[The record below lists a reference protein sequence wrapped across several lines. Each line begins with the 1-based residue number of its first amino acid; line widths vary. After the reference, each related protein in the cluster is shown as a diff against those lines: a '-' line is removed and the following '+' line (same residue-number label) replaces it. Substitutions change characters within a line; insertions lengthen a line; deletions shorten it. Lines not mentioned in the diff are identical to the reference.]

1 MNLGLRGEGT
11 RGGEDGSLRV
21 QVFCKEDIDLLI
33 EKYNHAQIKNSMSFY
48 YVSTGEN
55 SRLARGNRQKSKK

>member
-21 QVFCKEDIDLLI
+21 QVFCKEDVLI
-33 EKYNHAQIKNSMSFY
+33 GKYNLAQDFDVFLLCLY
-48 YVSTGEN
+48 PGEPWYCK
-55 SRLARGNRQKSKK
+55 GQ